1 MTGVAPESS
10 FAQTGFF
17 ESELQKGPRF
27 SRKEIVRLT
36 TKESSGN
43 EDVELVANLNSLAD
57 AYYKLSV
64 HFDFR
69 IYYDYTDDNNRMKL
83 RVYNEESFRF
93 GLHGGLGLAFGLGA
107 AISTGLVDPV
117 VGKTAAATGGF
128 AALGNLIVGF
138 MQQGP
143 KMDILRLNRMPI
155 DTPNQISKKVKRA
168 EEILASYARDNKAI
182 RLTHA
187 ITSIVFSAASFAAI
201 PFFQRA
207 IQEQQPEDSSSAQE
221 EILGLQVSAATF
233 GLAFGYLA
241 ITAFREPHATERY
254 WQDYLDKKH
263 SRKKFSD
270 SREPKEES
278 EFFSTFSAGLI
289 ATEEQTGFVLQGSF

>member
-1 MTGVAPESS
+1 MAGVAPESS

-27 SRKEIVRLT
+27 SRKGIVRLK

-57 AYYKLSV
+57 AYYKLSD
-64 HFDFR
+64 HFDYR
-69 IYYDYTDDNNRMKL
+69 IYYDYRDDSNRMKP

-117 VGKTAAATGGF
+117 IGKTAAATGGLV
-128 AALGNLIVGF
+128 AVGNLIVGLT
-138 MQQGP
+138 QQGP
-143 KMDILRLNRMPI
+143 KMDILRLNRMPM
-155 DTPNQISKKVKRA
+155 DTPNQLSKKVKRA
-168 EEILASYARDNKAI
+168 EEILASYARENKAI

-187 ITSIVFSAASFAAI
+187 ITSIVFSAASFAVI

-207 IQEQQPEDSSSAQE
+207 LQEKQPEDFSNAQE
-221 EILGLQVSAATF
+221 TILGLQVSAAAF
-233 GLAFGYLA
+233 GFAFGYAA
-241 ITAFREPHATERY
+241 ITEFREPHAAERY

-263 SRKKFSD
+263 SREKFSD
-270 SREPKEES
+270 SRELEEES
-278 EFFSTFSAGLI
+278 ETISTFSAGLI
-289 ATEEQTGFVLQGSF
+289 ATEEQTGFVLQGTF